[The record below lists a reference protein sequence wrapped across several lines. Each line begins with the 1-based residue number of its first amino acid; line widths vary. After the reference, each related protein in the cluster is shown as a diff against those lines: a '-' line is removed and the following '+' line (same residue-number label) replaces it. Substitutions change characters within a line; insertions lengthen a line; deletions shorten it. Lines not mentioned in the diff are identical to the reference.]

1 MKGRNRKQVKIDEM
15 GIHDEMAT
23 KKPNEK
29 AKERFR
35 AKPYN
40 IGVRM
45 GSDKN
50 AGRETNQRE
59 EIWNQ

>member
-50 AGRETNQRE
+50 AGRKANQ
-59 EIWNQ
+59 